1 MTVIS
6 VVLAI
11 AIVLAL
17 LAVGLMGWAYFN
29 PKWQRADAYDALIP
43 FSLGVM
49 LLVAATLFALVA
61 GALRLIFG
69 A

>member
-1 MTVIS
+1 MTLIS
-6 VVLAI
+6 ISLCI
-11 AIVLAL
+11 AIG
-17 LAVGLMGWAYFN
+17 LAVIGGGLMLWAYVN
-29 PKWQRADAYDALIP
+29 PEWQHADAYDALIP